1 MPAAPQYLRG
11 VAGTTAQQSS
21 VLEQA
26 RGLLPVCALA
36 VAVVAAL
43 TDPGSATDLAFAAL
57 STAAFVA

>member
-1 MPAAPQYLRG
+1 

-43 TDPGSATDLAFAAL
+43 TDPGSATDRAFAAL